1 MMNEIIRIKSINDVH
16 RIYELEKPR
25 HPLVSVIQIDDRIT
39 NFDYGDAKYIFE
51 FYQINLK
58 QGFSGSMNYGRNS
71 YDFDEGTLTFIKPG
85 QTIQIE
91 NQDEIKESAG
101 WTLLFHPDLIRKSE
115 LGRTIEDYSFFNY
128 DLNEA
133 LHLSENEKNSITEL
147 VLKIQEEYNQNIDK
161 HSQELI
167 IANIEM
173 LLKYSKRFYDRQFFT
188 RTNLNKDLLSEFY
201 TVVRTYYNSENPI
214 ESGVLSVKECAR
226 QLNLSV
232 NYLGDLIKSETG
244 RSAKDQI
251 NDYVIEKAKNQLLG
265 SKESISQIAYSL
277 GFEYPQGFNKLFK
290 AKVGISPSA
299 YRNLN

>member
-1 MMNEIIRIKSINDVH
+1 MNKIIRIKSINDVH
-16 RIYELEKPR
+16 RLFELERPR

-39 NFDYGDAKYIFE
+39 NFDYGDYKYIFD

-58 QGFSGSMNYGRNS
+58 QGFSGSLNYGRNS
-71 YDFDEGTLTFIKPG
+71 YDFDEGTLTFIKPN
-85 QTIQIE
+85 QTIKVE
-91 NQDEIKESAG
+91 KQDEIKGSSG

-115 LGRTIEDYSFFNY
+115 LGRTIEDYSYFNY
-128 DLNEA
+128 ELNEA
-133 LHLSENEKNSITEL
+133 LHLSENERNSITDL
-147 VLKIQEEYNQNIDK
+147 VMKIQEEYNQNIDK
-161 HSQELI
+161 HSQDLI
-167 IANIEM
+167 IANIEI

-188 RTNLNKDLLSEFY
+188 RTNLNKDILSEFNK
-201 TVVRTYYNSENPI
+201 VVRTYYNSENPI
-214 ESGVLSVKECAR
+214 DNGVLSVKQCAK

-265 SKESISQIAYSL
+265 SNKSISRIGYSL

-290 AKVGISPSA
+290 SKVGISPSE

>member
-1 MMNEIIRIKSINDVH
+1 MNKIIRIKSINDVH
-16 RIYELEKPR
+16 RLFELERPR

-39 NFDYGDAKYIFE
+39 NFDYGDYKYIFD

-58 QGFSGSMNYGRNS
+58 QGFSGSLNYGRNS
-71 YDFDEGTLTFIKPG
+71 YDFDEGTLTFIKPN
-85 QTIQIE
+85 QTIKVE
-91 NQDEIKESAG
+91 KQDEIKGSSG

-115 LGRTIEDYSFFNY
+115 LGRTIEDYSYFNY
-128 DLNEA
+128 ELNEA
-133 LHLSENEKNSITEL
+133 LHLSENERNSITDL
-147 VLKIQEEYNQNIDK
+147 VVKIQEEYNQNIDK
-161 HSQELI
+161 HSQDLI
-167 IANIEM
+167 IANIEI

-188 RTNLNKDLLSEFY
+188 RTNLNKDILSEFNK
-201 TVVRTYYNSENPI
+201 VVRTYYNSENPI
-214 ESGVLSVKECAR
+214 ENGVLSVKQCAK

-265 SKESISQIAYSL
+265 SNKSISRIGYSL

-290 AKVGISPSA
+290 SKVGISPSE